1 MERSFY
7 GWKYGKNMFAF
18 DVQAVI
24 CRKRSAFEMQ
34 FHITEVSMFS
44 KTCVKNHEYLSSIAR
59 QKDLNSMYRD
69 ALVSG
74 FVNILVYFNT
84 YF

>member
-1 MERSFY
+1 MVGNTVKTCSH
-7 GWKYGKNMFAF
+7 F

-44 KTCVKNHEYLSSIAR
+44 KTCVKNHEDTSCRLLDRRI
-59 QKDLNSMYRD
+59 
-69 ALVSG
+69 
-74 FVNILVYFNT
+74 
-84 YF
+84 